1 MSRQHFRQ
9 PAARQHVL
17 QSVTRSQGQRVQYCM
32 QHRAAISNS
41 RSYDSLL
48 LQLPLWDGAT
58 GRKIAPET
66 DRVAD
71 AVRDALMDDAA
82 QLADE
87 LPEEAA
93 RGARLD
99 ENGSICCLRLQGCRV
114 NHRG

>member
-1 MSRQHFRQ
+1 M
-9 PAARQHVL
+9 
-17 QSVTRSQGQRVQYCM
+17 QR
-32 QHRAAISNS
+32 RAAVSNF
-41 RSYDSLL
+41 RSCDSWL

-82 QLADE
+82 RLADE

-93 RGARLD
+93 KGARLD
-99 ENGSICCLRLQGCRV
+99 EYGAICCLRLQGSRV
-114 NHRG
+114 DPRG